1 MAKKSW
7 LERNKRKQETVKKY
21 AALRAQLKAKRDYA
35 GLAKLPRDASPVR
48 LVNRCAMSG
57 RRHAYLRKFGV
68 SRLKE
73 NIAKILKSEGYVS
86 EVAVDGKA
94 IKKLKIRL
102 KYNGK
107 KNVIEG
113 LRRVSKPGL
122 RKYVGA
128 TEIPRV
134 LGGLGVAVLSTPEGI
149 MTDTQARKKNLGGE
163 LLCYVW

>member
-1 MAKKSW
+1 MTDPISDM
-7 LERNKRKQETVKKY
+7 LTRLRNGGR
-21 AALRAQLKAKRDYA
+21 AL
-35 GLAKLPRDASPVR
+35 LP
-48 LVNRCAMSG
+48 LVELP
-57 RRHAYLRKFGV
+57 H

-73 NIAKILKSEGYVS
+73 NIANILKSEGYVS
-86 EVAVDGKA
+86 DVAVDGKTA
-94 IKKLKIRL
+94 KKIKIRL

-134 LGGLGVAVLSTPEGI
+134 RGGLGVAVLSTPEGI
-149 MTDTQARKKNLGGE
+149 MTDVQARKKNLGGE
-163 LLCYVW
+163 LLCYIW